1 MNFQNLSFQYVE
13 PPRHSSTRRPSHTRT
28 APSSDRPDSAVLG
41 RRDVLENVPEEEYA
55 SLERASISPEPSVVR
70 FAPSLS
76 SYSSS
81 RSSDNIYGPDR
92 HFGRPLVPTV
102 MANSTGPGQGQRS
115 SQQPQFTPAQLQ
127 ALAVAQH
134 RQMNPI
140 LPTAGRPVEA
150 FRDPLALEASRVTPG
165 VDDTPY
171 LQYAI
176 EALTREREDT
186 SSNQTSVTSNGQPY
200 VPSGGGAYYTHRN
213 APITPTQPITS
224 SPAARDPSGRQS
236 EDQRAPLLAEA
247 SPRPASPRSS
257 LSTLVRGQE
266 RGVTIPLKHQP
277 GAESWEPVDPGLL
290 SDGREKI
297 NPRLIFKPRIL
308 RTSSMI
314 TLAVLCILMLV
325 ALIFSAVYSQR
336 NTGLWEYTGT
346 IYSGQYFLFRVF
358 PAILGALILFWAQ
371 CAVTTML
378 RLRPFARLA
387 ASSKAA
393 RRDAIFDELYTTSF
407 LRPQLVGTWHIWA
420 PNLIT
425 YLMNFTLPLLSC
437 LYTVIY
443 VDGHWRWA
451 TVQGV
456 AWTLVALYV
465 LLVVAVGI
473 EMTYWLKDKTGV
485 LWDPRSIADIAAI
498 VANSNTL
505 ADYHK
510 TEILDGRDKLK
521 RILYRRR
528 TDRLAYWG
536 WADRDRP
543 DELWYGLGYQE
554 EFGDPS
560 GDVELMDEK
569 GRPQSHEKRMHPH
582 HLEETDAWGDVE
594 LVGTAMQPGVRYR
607 HIPFC
612 LKDLPLIIFIIA
624 GFILLLVVFIVSFIP
639 TSRLPAKGFLPL
651 VSSAPTAGAF
661 SAADFLYSFIPAL
674 LGLVLFVAFQDL
686 DLHLRILQPWGELS
700 APPAGGARAE
710 ASILADYAA
719 CYPLQAA
726 WHALRNRHWRLAAI
740 SLLSTLFVLIPI
752 LAGGMFMA
760 LTPADGIVRVYPQNA
775 LFALTLTLCVLYW
788 LALISLFPNRHAL
801 RLPHGVT
808 CLAEII
814 SYVANEDC
822 VRDEAFQGMIRNKT
836 SLVGKLGCERREAD
850 KPRWTLHI
858 GGPGARDERLGVRRV
873 RRFTERSPR
882 EGAEASLMGSPG
894 RRLSSGGG
902 GFGPGPLSP
911 PMGTERDNRREARR
925 SEREGV
931 QVSPQYNFR

>member
-1 MNFQNLSFQYVE
+1 M
-13 PPRHSSTRRPSHTRT
+13 
-28 APSSDRPDSAVLG
+28 
-41 RRDVLENVPEEEYA
+41 LEDISEEEHA
-55 SLERASISPEPSVVR
+55 SLEHASLSPQPSIVR

-81 RSSDNIYGPDR
+81 NSSDNIYGPDR

-102 MANSTGPGQGQRS
+102 MANPSGQGRDQRS
-115 SQQPQFTPAQLQ
+115 SQQPQLTPEQLQ

-134 RQMNPI
+134 RQMYPI
-140 LPTAGRPVEA
+140 PPMAGRPVEA

-176 EALTREREDT
+176 EALTREREAN
-186 SSNQTSVTSNGQPY
+186 SSNPTSMTSDGQPY

-213 APITPTQPITS
+213 APLTPTQPS
-224 SPAARDPSGRQS
+224 APVGRHLSGRQS
-236 EDQRAPLLAEA
+236 EEQTAPLLAES

-266 RGVTIPLKHQP
+266 RGATFPAKQQP
-277 GAESWEPVDPGLL
+277 GADAWEPVDPGLF

-297 NPRLIFKPRIL
+297 NPRLVFKPRIL

-314 TLAVLCILMLV
+314 TLMTFCILMLA
-325 ALIFSAVYSQR
+325 ALIFSAIYSQR

-346 IYSGQYFLFRVF
+346 IYSGQYFVFRVL
-358 PAILGALILFWAQ
+358 PAMLGAVILFWAQ
-371 CAVTTML
+371 CVVATML
-378 RLRPFARLA
+378 RMRPFARLA
-387 ASSKAA
+387 ASKKAA

-407 LRPQLVGTWHIWA
+407 LRPQLVGTWHVWV

-425 YLMNFTLPLLSC
+425 WLMNFTLPLQSC
-437 LYTVIY
+437 LYTVVY
-443 VDGHWRWA
+443 EDGHWRWA

-456 AWTLVALYV
+456 AWTLVALYL
-465 LLVVAVGI
+465 LLVAAIGI
-473 EMTYWLKDKTGV
+473 EMAYWLINKTGV

-505 ADYHK
+505 GDYKK
-510 TEILDGRDKLK
+510 TEILDGREKLK

-543 DELWYGLGYQE
+543 DDLWYGLGYQE

-560 GDVELMDEK
+560 GDVELIDEK
-569 GRPQSHEKRMHPH
+569 GRPLSHEKRAHPK

-594 LVGTAMQPGVRYR
+594 LVGTAMQPSVRYR

-612 LKDLPLIIFIIA
+612 LKDLPLIIFIII
-624 GFILLLVVFIVSFIP
+624 GFILLLVIFILSFIP
-639 TSRLPAKGFLPL
+639 ATRLPVRGFLPL
-651 VSSAPTAGAF
+651 VNSAPVAGAF
-661 SAADFLYSFIPAL
+661 SAADFVYSFIPAL

-686 DLHLRILQPWGELS
+686 DLNLRILQPWGELS
-700 APPAGGARAE
+700 APPPGGARAE

-740 SLLSTLFVLIPI
+740 SLLSTLFVFIPI

-760 LTPADGIVRVYPQNA
+760 LTPDDGIVRVYPQNA
-775 LFALTLTLCVLYW
+775 IFALTLTLCVIYW
-788 LALISLFPNRHAL
+788 LALVALFPKRHAF

-808 CLAEII
+808 CLAEVI
-814 SYVANEDC
+814 SFVANEDC

-836 SLVGKLGCERREAD
+836 SLVGKLGCDRREED
-850 KPRWTLHI
+850 KPRWTLHT
-858 GGPGARDERLGVRRV
+858 GGGGARDERLGVRRV
-873 RRFTERSPR
+873 RRFTERLVR
-882 EGAEASLMGSPG
+882 DGAEARLMGSPLG
-894 RRLSSGGG
+894 RRVSSGGSYP
-902 GFGPGPLSP
+902 GPAPLSP
-911 PMGTERDNRREARR
+911 PNLGTESYRDSRREARR

-931 QVSPQYNFR
+931 RVSPQYVFR

>member
-1 MNFQNLSFQYVE
+1 MLE
-13 PPRHSSTRRPSHTRT
+13 
-28 APSSDRPDSAVLG
+28 
-41 RRDVLENVPEEEYA
+41 DVSEEGYA
-55 SLERASISPEPSVVR
+55 SLEHASVSPQPSIVR

-92 HFGRPLVPTV
+92 HFGRPPVPIV
-102 MANSTGPGQGQRS
+102 MANSSGQGQGQRS
-115 SQQPQFTPAQLQ
+115 SQQPQFTPEQLQ

-134 RQMNPI
+134 RQVNPI
-140 LPTAGRPVEA
+140 PSMAGRPVEA

-176 EALTREREDT
+176 EALTREREGT
-186 SSNQTSVTSNGQPY
+186 SSNPTSMTSDGHVY

-213 APITPTQPITS
+213 APISPTQSTIPG
-224 SPAARDPSGRQS
+224 ARNASGRQS
-236 EDQRAPLLAEA
+236 EDQRAPLLAET
-247 SPRPASPRSS
+247 SPRPATPRSS

-266 RGVTIPLKHQP
+266 RGATNPVTHQP
-277 GAESWEPVDPGLL
+277 GADSWEPVDPGLF

-297 NPRLIFKPRIL
+297 NPRLTFKPRIL
-308 RTSSMI
+308 RMSSMI
-314 TLAVLCILMLV
+314 TLMSLCLLMLA

-336 NTGLWEYTGT
+336 NPGLWEYTGT

-358 PAILGALILFWAQ
+358 PAMLGAIILFWAQ

-378 RLRPFARLA
+378 RMRPFARLA
-387 ASSKAA
+387 ASSKSA

-407 LRPQLVGTWHIWA
+407 LRPQLVGTWHVWV

-425 YLMNFTLPLLSC
+425 WLVNFTLPLLSC

-456 AWTLVALYV
+456 AWTLVAFYI
-465 LLVVAVGI
+465 LLAAAIGI
-473 EMTYWLKDKTGV
+473 QMTYWLKNKTGV
-485 LWDPRSIADIAAI
+485 LWDPRSIGDIAAI

-505 ADYHK
+505 ADYKK
-510 TEILDGRDKLK
+510 TEILDGREKLK

-560 GDVELMDEK
+560 GDVEFIDEK
-569 GRPQSHEKRMHPH
+569 GRPQSHEKRAHPH

-594 LVGTAMQPGVRYR
+594 LVGTALQPTVRYR

-612 LKDLPLIIFIIA
+612 LKDLPLIIYIII
-624 GFILLLVVFIVSFIP
+624 GFILLLVIFIISFVP
-639 TSRLPAKGFLPL
+639 TTRLPAKGFLPL
-651 VSSAPTAGAF
+651 VNSAPTAGAF

-686 DLHLRILQPWGELS
+686 DLQLRILQPWAELS
-700 APPAGGARAE
+700 APPTGGARAE

-726 WHALRNRHWRLAAI
+726 WHALRNRHWRVAAI
-740 SLLSTLFVLIPI
+740 SLMSTLFVFIPI

-775 LFALTLTLCVLYW
+775 LFALTLTLCVVYW
-788 LALISLFPNRHAL
+788 LALISLFPNRRAF

-814 SYVANEDC
+814 SYVANEEC
-822 VRDEAFQGMIRNKT
+822 VHDEAFQGMIRNKT
-836 SLVGKLGCERREAD
+836 SLVGKLGCDRREED
-850 KPRWTLHI
+850 KPRWALHI
-858 GGPGARDERLGVRRV
+858 GGPGTNDERFGVRRV

-882 EGAEASLMGSPG
+882 DGVESRLMGSPG
-894 RRLSSGGG
+894 RRVSSGGG
-902 GFGPGPLSP
+902 GHGPVPLSP
-911 PMGTERDNRREARR
+911 AMGTDMDSRRGARR